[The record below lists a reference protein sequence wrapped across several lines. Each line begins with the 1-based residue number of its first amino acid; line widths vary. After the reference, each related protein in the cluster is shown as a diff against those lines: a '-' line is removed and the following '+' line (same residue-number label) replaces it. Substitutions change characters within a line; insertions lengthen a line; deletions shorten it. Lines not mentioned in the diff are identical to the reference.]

1 MAVEQDPRSY
11 TFGVAGVRQDERAEY
26 VRHHVQPGDALTL
39 EPVTFEERSSVAVY
53 HLNRRIGHVRES
65 EIWDVLKP
73 GYEYEAWAGNIE
85 YDDDYKPVVFDIE
98 VVVYGRGKRS
108 LRMPNQTSGH
118 ISSNRAGRQSD
129 VRSSYRASPVM
140 FRAQPIAFIF
150 SLLLIPVGVGLII
163 LLVWWLQ
170 SITTHLEIDEETVR
184 YETGVFS
191 KDRRALNRQ
200 AIRTVRVTQSFINRI
215 MDVGAIEIFTAGD
228 DPEIRALSMHKPNEI
243 REMLGK

>member
-1 MAVEQDPRSY
+1 
-11 TFGVAGVRQDERAEY
+11 
-26 VRHHVQPGDALTL
+26 
-39 EPVTFEERSSVAVY
+39 
-53 HLNRRIGHVRES
+53 
-65 EIWDVLKP
+65 
-73 GYEYEAWAGNIE
+73 
-85 YDDDYKPVVFDIE
+85 
-98 VVVYGRGKRS
+98 
-108 LRMPNQTSGH
+108 
-118 ISSNRAGRQSD
+118 
-129 VRSSYRASPVM
+129 M

-150 SLLLIPVGVGLII
+150 SILLIPVGVGLII

-228 DPEIRALSMHKPNEI
+228 DPEIRALSMRKPNAI